1 MKTALPK
8 YELLYVKSQKNFGQ
22 GAEFRLPAAGRHS
35 LSAQLQRSDHTLKDI
50 SNEKNE
56 RIEKKAS
63 ALGNSAIWL
72 AASLSVPLATA
83 GTAAA
88 PLGAVR
94 GTAAILLGCVAGGF
108 LLFLTGLAGDSLGK
122 NAMESSAISFGQAG
136 PVFFAVLNVIQL
148 TGWSA
153 LLIRRNAECAAGAA
167 DAMTSAAAAGA
178 ADVMT
183 SAGAADAM
191 TSAAAAGAAGT
202 TFFGIISSPLLWIL
216 LTGGLILAL
225 IFFGLENTKKLCFPA
240 AAVLIFLFFL
250 LCAVSN
256 KTENSFISF
265 AGYRSGFGEV
275 INLSASL
282 PLFWIPVLPDHVS
295 KAARPK
301 RTSAVCAFSCSAA
314 GAAACLVGMWT
325 ALRAG
330 TADIAMILP
339 YAGMAA
345 AGLFL
350 SVLGAVAPVFLCLYS
365 AGVSF
370 CAVYDKMDAKKNAV
384 ILGAAALLLAAFA
397 PVAQLEPFLR
407 YLTSAFL
414 PMAAVLITDR
424 FLTGRNNEEKDFD
437 PRGCALWLFGFLASR
452 FLDASGTPAGSALTS
467 AVLLIAAG
475 VAVDRIA
482 RRRKAKQCKMRSNE
496 K

>member
-1 MKTALPK
+1 MMKTALLK

-108 LLFLTGLAGDSLGK
+108 LLFLTGLVGDSLGK

-167 DAMTSAAAAGA
+167 DAMTSAA
-178 ADVMT
+178 
-183 SAGAADAM
+183 AADAM

-256 KTENSFISF
+256 KTGNSSISF

-275 INLSASL
+275 VNLSASL
-282 PLFWIPVLPDHVS
+282 PLFWIPVLSDHVS
-295 KAARPK
+295 RAARPK

-467 AVLLIAAG
+467 AALLIGAG